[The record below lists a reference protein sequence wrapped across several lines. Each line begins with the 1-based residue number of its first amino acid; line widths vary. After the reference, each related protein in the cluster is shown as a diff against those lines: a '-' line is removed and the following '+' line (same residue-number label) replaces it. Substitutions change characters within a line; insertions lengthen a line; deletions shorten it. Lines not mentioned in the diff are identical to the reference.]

1 MSTHNFLSLRHVNS
15 LQQPKWLAV
24 LRIVLGAMLFM
35 KGITFIN
42 DSSALESMIAGSG
55 LRVITSNYTSLW
67 AEIIAWTNLLGG
79 LFILTGL
86 CTRYA
91 SLLLIP
97 VLAAAVF
104 FVNLPNATVS
114 GGSELAF
121 SVIILVLLGV
131 FLYEGSGKISADEY
145 FRTYYKAGYHNVK
158 VDV

>member
-1 MSTHNFLSLRHVNS
+1 MSTFNHVSLRHVNS
-15 LQQPKWLAV
+15 LNQPKWLAI
-24 LRIVLGAMLFM
+24 LRIVLGAMLFV
-35 KGITFIN
+35 KGITFISDGSQLETILEN
-42 DSSALESMIAGSG
+42 SRLRYIVSSNPAI
-55 LRVITSNYTSLW
+55 W

-86 CTRYA
+86 CTRYM

-97 VLAAAVF
+97 ILAAAVF
-104 FVNLPNATVS
+104 FVNLPNYTIN

-121 SVIILVLLGV
+121 SIIILVLLGV

>member
-1 MSTHNFLSLRHVNS
+1 MSIFKSLSLRHVNS
-15 LQQPKWLAV
+15 LQQPKWLAIV
-24 LRIVLGAMLFM
+24 RIVLGGMLFI
-35 KGITFIN
+35 KGIAFIS
-42 DSSALESMIAGSG
+42 DSSQLESLIESSP
-55 LRVITSNYTSLW
+55 LRFLTSHYTPLW
-67 AEIIAWTNLLGG
+67 SEIVSWTNLLGG

-97 VLAAAVF
+97 ILAAAVF
-104 FVNLPNATVS
+104 FVNLPNSTLNN
-114 GGSELAF
+114 GSELAL
-121 SVIILVLLGV
+121 SIIILVLLVV